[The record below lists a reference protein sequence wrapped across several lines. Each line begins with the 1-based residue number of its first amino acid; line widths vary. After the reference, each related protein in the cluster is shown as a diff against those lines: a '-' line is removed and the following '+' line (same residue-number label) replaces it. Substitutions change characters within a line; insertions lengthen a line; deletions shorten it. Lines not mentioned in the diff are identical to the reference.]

1 MYYIHLE
8 LYDKL
13 ISKVG
18 CAACIPRNI
27 AFLDHRMQEGIYIL
41 FFLLV
46 SILNLNCRF
55 PTAVVNNFRRS

>member
-27 AFLDHRMQEGIYIL
+27 AFLDHRMQEGIYML

-46 SILNLNCRF
+46 SHFESKLPVPDCCGE
-55 PTAVVNNFRRS
+55 